1 MNLRTTP
8 LLAAALAIPTIAFAQ
23 ANTDWDTP
31 FPPHKVAG
39 NIYYVGS
46 QGLATYLIATPQGH
60 ILINASFER
69 TVPLIRKAVE
79 SLGFKFSDVKILLTS
94 HAHGDHAE
102 GTALVKE
109 LTGAKIMVMQG
120 DEGIIESGGQGDFQY
135 TNKGWKA
142 CKVDRVLKDG
152 DEVKLGG
159 ATLTARHTPGHTR
172 GCTTW
177 TMKVREQGRELL
189 AVIVGSPNVNP
200 GYQLVNNPKYPAI
213 AEDYAKSFQIW
224 KQLQADI
231 FLGAHGNYYGMLDK
245 YEKLKKGG
253 AGNPFIDP
261 EGYRGYIA
269 EREQAY
275 LNTLAKQKQAAAK

>member
-1 MNLRTTP
+1 MHFRTLALFIP
-8 LLAAALAIPTIAFAQ
+8 ALLCAQ
-23 ANTDWDTP
+23 GNADWDKP
-31 FPPHKVAG
+31 FPAHKVGG
-39 NIYYVGS
+39 NLYYVGTE
-46 QGLATYLIATPQGH
+46 GLSTYLITTPQGH

-69 TVPLIRKAVE
+69 TVPLIRAAVE

-102 GTALVKE
+102 GTAMIKE

-120 DEGIIESGGQGDFQY
+120 DEGIIESGGQGDFLY
-135 TNKGWKA
+135 TNKGWKP
-142 CKVDRVLKDG
+142 CKVDRVLKDR

-159 ATLTARHTPGHTR
+159 VTLTARLTPGHTR

-177 TMKVREQGRELL
+177 TMKVRDQGKDLL

-200 GYQLVNNPKYPAI
+200 GYQLVNNSKYPAM
-213 AEDYAKSFQIW
+213 AADFAKSFSIW
-224 KQLQADI
+224 KELKADV
-231 FLGAHGNYYGMLDK
+231 FLGAHGAYYGMLEK

-261 EGYRGYIA
+261 NGYQAYIA
-269 EREQAY
+269 DREKAY
-275 LNTLAKQKQAAAK
+275 LENLARQRAK

>member
-1 MNLRTTP
+1 MNLRNV
-8 LLAAALAIPTIAFAQ
+8 ALFLPAVLFAQ
-23 ANTDWDTP
+23 DDWDKP
-31 FPPHKVAG
+31 FPAHKIAG
-39 NIYYVGS
+39 NLYYVGT
-46 QGLATYLIATPQGH
+46 QGLSSYLVTTPQGH

-69 TVPLIRKAVE
+69 SVPIIRTAVE
-79 SLGFKFSDVKILLTS
+79 SLGFKFSDVRILLTS

-120 DEGIIESGGQGDFQY
+120 DEGIVESGGQGDFQY
-135 TNKGWKA
+135 TNKGWKP
-142 CKVDRVLKDG
+142 CKVDRVLHDK

-159 ATLTARHTPGHTR
+159 STLVARLTPGHTR

-177 TMKVREQGRELL
+177 TMTVRDGGKNLL

-200 GYQLVNNPKYPAI
+200 GYKLVNNSKYPAI

-224 KQLQADI
+224 KELKTDI

-245 YEKLKKGG
+245 YEKMNKGG
-253 AGNPFIDP
+253 AGNPWIDP
-261 EGYRGYIA
+261 EGYKAYIA
-269 EREQAY
+269 DREKAY
-275 LNTLAKQKQAAAK
+275 LDNLAKQKKPQ

>member
-1 MNLRTTP
+1 MTFR
-8 LLAAALAIPTIAFAQ
+8 AAALFIPALLLGQ
-23 ANTDWDTP
+23 GNSDWDKP
-31 FPPHKVAG
+31 FPAHKVAA
-39 NIYYVGS
+39 NLYYVGS
-46 QGLATYLIATPQGH
+46 EGLASYLVTTPQGH
-60 ILINASFER
+60 ILINSSFER
-69 TVPLIRKAVE
+69 TVPLIRTAVE

-94 HAHGDHAE
+94 HAHGDHAQ

-120 DEGIIESGGQGDFQY
+120 DEGIVESGGQGDFVY
-135 TNKGWKA
+135 PNRDWKP

-159 ATLTARHTPGHTR
+159 VTLTARLTAGHTR

-177 TMKVREQGRELL
+177 TMKVREQGKDLL

-200 GYQLVNNPKYPAI
+200 GYQLVNNAKYPAI
-213 AEDYAKSFQIW
+213 AEDYAKSFKVW
-224 KQLQADI
+224 KALEADI
-231 FLGAHGNYYGMLDK
+231 FLGAHGNYYGMLEK

-261 EGYRGYIA
+261 AGYRAYIA
-269 EREQAY
+269 DREQAY
-275 LNTLAKQKQAAAK
+275 LATLAKQKLAAAK

>member
-1 MNLRTTP
+1 MHVRS
-8 LLAAALAIPTIAFAQ
+8 LALFIPAILFGQ
-23 ANTDWDTP
+23 SDWDRP
-31 FPPHKVAG
+31 FPAHKVAG
-39 NIYYVGS
+39 NLYYVGS
-46 QGLATYLIATPQGH
+46 EGLASYLIATPEGH
-60 ILINASFER
+60 ILINSSFDR
-69 TVPLIRKAVE
+69 TVPLIRKSVE

-135 TNKGWKA
+135 TNTGWKP

-177 TMKVREQGRELL
+177 TTKVRDQGRELL

-200 GYQLVNNPKYPAI
+200 GYQLVNNSKYPSI
-213 AEDYAKSFQIW
+213 AEDYARSFQIW
-224 KQLQADI
+224 KSLRADI
-231 FLGAHGNYYGMLDK
+231 FLGAHGNYYGMLEK
-245 YEKLKKGG
+245 YAKLEQSG
-253 AGNPFIDP
+253 AGNPFIDS
-261 EGYRGYIA
+261 EGYKSYIA
-269 EREQAY
+269 ERETAY
-275 LNTLAKQKQAAAK
+275 MNTLAKQKQDAAK

>member
-1 MNLRTTP
+1 MHFRTLALFIP
-8 LLAAALAIPTIAFAQ
+8 ALLCAQ
-23 ANTDWDTP
+23 GNADWDKP
-31 FPPHKVAG
+31 FPAHKVGG
-39 NIYYVGS
+39 NLYYVGTE
-46 QGLATYLIATPQGH
+46 GLSTYLITTPQGH

-69 TVPLIRKAVE
+69 TVPLIRTAVE

-102 GTALVKE
+102 GTAMIKE

-120 DEGIIESGGQGDFQY
+120 DEGIIESGGQGDFLY
-135 TNKGWKA
+135 TNKGWKP
-142 CKVDRVLKDG
+142 CKVDRVLKDR

-159 ATLTARHTPGHTR
+159 VTLTARLTPGHTR

-177 TMKVREQGRELL
+177 TMKVRDQGKDLL

-200 GYQLVNNPKYPAI
+200 GYQLVNNSKYPAM
-213 AEDYAKSFQIW
+213 AADFAKSFSIW
-224 KQLQADI
+224 KELKADV
-231 FLGAHGNYYGMLDK
+231 FLGAHGAYYGMLEK

-261 EGYRGYIA
+261 AGYRAYIA
-269 EREQAY
+269 DREKAY
-275 LNTLAKQKQAAAK
+275 LENLARQRAK